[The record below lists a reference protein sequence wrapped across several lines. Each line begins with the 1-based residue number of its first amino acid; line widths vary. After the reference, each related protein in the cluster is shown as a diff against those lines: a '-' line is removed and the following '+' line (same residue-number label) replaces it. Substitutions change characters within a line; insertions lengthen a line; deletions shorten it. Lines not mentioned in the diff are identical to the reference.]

1 MLISNDIF
9 AAFLKC
15 ETKAHLYSSGHI
27 GAHSEFTDWREHLQK
42 EFSKRSRERLSVNV
56 PAEKWL
62 VGTPPLLTLK
72 ERRYRVIID
81 YEAIEEIVAL
91 RIAELGFDLPLPS
104 DEGVGDVFQEDQAED
119 GVLVDGGVPD
129 SRDSRSAAVANDD
142 WRTATRS
149 WGSASFGTGAAGHWR
164 SLIWGHSPDKT
175 FGHKCLRLGLQLL
188 FGECFDGFF

>member
-42 EFSKRSRERLSVNV
+42 ELSKRSRERLSMNV

-91 RIAELGFDLPLPS
+91 RIAELRSPA
-104 DEGVGDVFQEDQAED
+104 AE
-119 GVLVDGGVPD
+119 
-129 SRDSRSAAVANDD
+129 R
-142 WRTATRS
+142 
-149 WGSASFGTGAAGHWR
+149 
-164 SLIWGHSPDKT
+164 
-175 FGHKCLRLGLQLL
+175 
-188 FGECFDGFF
+188 

>member
-15 ETKAHLYSSGHI
+15 ETQAHLYSTSHI

-56 PAEKWL
+56 PAEKWM

-81 YEAIEEIVAL
+81 YEA
-91 RIAELGFDLPLPS
+91 
-104 DEGVGDVFQEDQAED
+104 
-119 GVLVDGGVPD
+119 
-129 SRDSRSAAVANDD
+129 
-142 WRTATRS
+142 
-149 WGSASFGTGAAGHWR
+149 AAGNIR
-164 SLIWGHSPDKT
+164 SHIHALIQIAGRSKTNYPYSPIRFVTHEKVTTIDK
-175 FGHKCLRLGLQLL
+175 LL
-188 FGECFDGFF
+188 LAFDALALSESWHETPKVGKIMYGR